1 MCLCLIFFLL
11 YGNKYKNN
19 LSQTYVI
26 IPDYC
31 KNRKGVVMK
40 NYNALV
46 EILTKIK
53 FQTTFYTYTS
63 FSDTYCEKETH
74 THEYQKF

>member
-1 MCLCLIFFLL
+1 
-11 YGNKYKNN
+11 
-19 LSQTYVI
+19 
-26 IPDYC
+26 
-31 KNRKGVVMK
+31 MK